1 MLLPNAQDAS
11 AKTYSYSHCAPQFC
25 CGVPSPSRP
34 RLPSRPVPSSPS
46 CSPQL
51 GVTSKFKHTFFS

>member
-11 AKTYSYSHCAPQFC
+11 AKTYNYSHCAPQFC

-34 RLPSRPVPSSPS
+34 RHPSRPFPSVLFPAARLRGSFIP
-46 CSPQL
+46 P
-51 GVTSKFKHTFFS
+51 VRIYI